1 MAHLHAP
8 CFFFLHCPLRF
19 HAWDPLG
26 SDLPDRIIEPP
37 LHTLPEATERLMS
50 SYEKV
55 RALDFN
61 SIWSIDKDSG
71 ERKGDRLGLEWS
83 ESQASS
89 EWLEPRAMK

>member
-1 MAHLHAP
+1 
-8 CFFFLHCPLRF
+8 
-19 HAWDPLG
+19 
-26 SDLPDRIIEPP
+26 
-37 LHTLPEATERLMS
+37 MS

-55 RALDFN
+55 RALDYN
-61 SIWSIDKDSG
+61 SIWSIDKVSG